1 MAADRASILQS
12 AQLHASK
19 GNLDAALNEWKKL
32 ALESPND
39 GTVHN
44 SIGDLQLRRNAKPDA
59 ITAYLQAAK
68 SFRDEGAPLKAIA
81 AYKKVLKIDPNRY
94 DIYRFLGDLNAERGL
109 LSSAVAD
116 YLTLAKAYLKDK
128 KNKEALETYRVIVTH
143 DPANLDAQ
151 ERVAE
156 LCLQENLPQEAIRM
170 YLQIGRERSAQGR
183 TTEARD
189 AYAAVLKLDP
199 ANREAEQFVNAE
211 KQVTG
216 SGPGKPGG
224 VPKSEAPRG
233 GSSQPTDMLGEA
245 RRRLEAGQYEG
256 AEAMLSQLLSRE
268 PGNPEICRLL
278 AQLHLKQGQL
288 NVASN
293 EYRFLAGS
301 ALRSQDYELAESL
314 VNEFLAVEPQS
325 VALLELLGDLYEEK
339 GDGATAAVHIGKAVS
354 ILVEKPDPSMPSLP
368 AELYE
373 RVKALDPHGQTRAQL
388 AAIFEPSAAPRAAVQ
403 TSPTAPMPTPTPT
416 IRSAGALAPAEP
428 AAPAAPPASA
438 KPATVVPVDRPL
450 TLAKD
455 AVAAAPAAEKPAT
468 VAVPPAAPAAT
479 PVVQEPD
486 PATRYAMGVAFRNMG
501 IPDEAIEEFKLCGKQ
516 PELLLDACIMIALCL
531 KDLGKVAQGIAQM
544 EEASRHPHCTG
555 DKARNVL
562 YELGL
567 LYRLA
572 DKPEQALKVFEMIAD
587 YQDVRDHLNDLRS
600 PQAAPV
606 Q

>member
-12 AQLHASK
+12 AQLYASK

-32 ALESPND
+32 AQESPND

-44 SIGDLQLRRNAKPDA
+44 SIGDLQLKRNAKNEA
-59 ITAYLQAAK
+59 VTAYLQAAR

-94 DIYRFLGDLNAERGL
+94 DVYRFLGDLNAERGL

-128 KNKEALETYRVIVTH
+128 KNKEALEIYRLIVTQ
-143 DPANLDAQ
+143 DPSNLDAQ

-156 LCLQENLPQEAIRM
+156 LCLQENLPQEAVRM

-224 VPKSEAPRG
+224 TQKNDASRG
-233 GSSQPTDMLGEA
+233 GPSQPTDMLGEA

-278 AQLHLKQGQL
+278 AQLHLKQGQI

-301 ALRSQDYELAESL
+301 ALRSQDYELAEAL
-314 VNEFLAVEPQS
+314 INEFLAVEPQS
-325 VALLELLGDLYEEK
+325 VPLLELLGDLYEEK
-339 GDGATAAVHIGKAVS
+339 GDGAAAAVHIGKAVA
-354 ILVEKPDPSMPSLP
+354 ILAEKPDPSMPSLP

-388 AAIFEPSAAPRAAVQ
+388 AAIFEPSAAPAPKVQ
-403 TSPTAPMPTPTPT
+403 PAPAESEPIPT
-416 IRSAGALAPAEP
+416 ITSAGAPPTEHP
-428 AAPAAPPASA
+428 VAPAAPSVAA
-438 KPATVVPVDRPL
+438 KPATVVPNDKPL
-450 TLAKD
+450 SLAKD
-455 AVAAAPAAEKPAT
+455 TTEPAPVPENSAPAP
-468 VAVPPAAPAAT
+468 VPPGH
-479 PVVQEPD
+479 PVVNEPD
-486 PATRYAMGVAFRNMG
+486 PGTRYAMGVAFRNMG
-501 IPDEAIEEFKLCGKQ
+501 IPDEAIEELKRSGKQ

-531 KDLGKVAQGIAQM
+531 KDLGKVAQAIAQM

-555 DKARNVL
+555 DKARSVL

-572 DKPEQALKVFEMIAD
+572 EKPEQALKVFEGIAD

-606 Q
+606 P

>member
-12 AQLHASK
+12 AQLYASK

-32 ALESPND
+32 AQESPND

-44 SIGDLQLRRNAKPDA
+44 SIGDLQLKRNAKNEA
-59 ITAYLQAAK
+59 IAAYLQAAK

-94 DIYRFLGDLNAERGL
+94 DVYRFLGDLNAERGL

-128 KNKEALETYRVIVTH
+128 KNKEALEIYRLIVTQ
-143 DPANLDAQ
+143 DPSNLDAQ

-156 LCLQENLPQEAIRM
+156 LCLQENLPQEAVRM

-216 SGPGKPGG
+216 SGPGKPSGI
-224 VPKSEAPRG
+224 PKSDASRG
-233 GSSQPTDMLGEA
+233 GPSQPTDMLGEA

-278 AQLHLKQGQL
+278 AQLHLKQGQI

-301 ALRSQDYELAESL
+301 ALRSQDYDLAEGL
-314 VNEFLAVEPQS
+314 INEFLAVEPQS
-325 VALLELLGDLYEEK
+325 VPLLELLGDLYEEK
-339 GDGATAAVHIGKAVS
+339 GDGAAAAVHIGKAVA

-388 AAIFEPSAAPRAAVQ
+388 AAIFEPSAAPAAKVQ
-403 TSPTAPMPTPTPT
+403 APPTESVPAST
-416 IRSAGALAPAEP
+416 ITSAGAPPPEEP
-428 AAPAAPPASA
+428 VAAAAPSVAP
-438 KPATVVPVDRPL
+438 KPATVVPIEQPL
-450 TLAKD
+450 TLAKETTE
-455 AVAAAPAAEKPAT
+455 ATPAPEKPAAAP
-468 VAVPPAAPAAT
+468 VPPEP
-479 PVVQEPD
+479 PVANEAD
-486 PATRYAMGVAFRNMG
+486 PGTRYAMGVAFRNMG
-501 IPDEAIEEFKLCGKQ
+501 IPGEAIEELKLSGKQ
-516 PELLLDACIMIALCL
+516 PELLLDACMMIALCL
-531 KDLGKVAQGIAQM
+531 KDLGKVAQAIAQM

-555 DKARNVL
+555 DKARSVL

-572 DKPEQALKVFEMIAD
+572 DKPEQALKVFEIIAD
-587 YQDVRDHLNDLRS
+587 YQDVRDHLNELRS

>member
-1 MAADRASILQS
+1 MAADRASILHS

-32 ALESPND
+32 AQESPND

-44 SIGDLQLRRNAKPDA
+44 SIGDLQVKRNAKNEA

-68 SFRDEGAPLKAIA
+68 AFRDEGAPLKAIA
-81 AYKKVLKIDPNRY
+81 AYKKILKLDPNRY
-94 DIYRFLGDLNAERGL
+94 EVYRFLGDLNAERGL

-128 KNKEALETYRVIVTH
+128 KNKEALEIYRLIVTQ
-143 DPANLDAQ
+143 DPSNLDAQ
-151 ERVAE
+151 ERAAE

-189 AYAAVLKLDP
+189 AYAVVLKLDP

-224 VPKSEAPRG
+224 TPKNEAPRG
-233 GSSQPTDMLGEA
+233 GPSQPTDMLGEA
-245 RRRLEAGQYEG
+245 RRRLDAGQYEG

-278 AQLHLKQGQL
+278 AQLHLKQGQI

-301 ALRSQDYELAESL
+301 ALRSQDYELAEAL
-314 VNEFLAVEPQS
+314 INEFLAVEPQS
-325 VALLELLGDLYEEK
+325 VPLLEMLGDLYEEK
-339 GDGATAAVHIGKAVS
+339 GDGATAAVHIGKAVA

-388 AAIFEPSAAPRAAVQ
+388 AAIFEPSAVPAAKVQAPPAGSVPA
-403 TSPTAPMPTPTPT
+403 PT
-416 IRSAGALAPAEP
+416 ITSAGAPPPDDPVAPVAPSLA
-428 AAPAAPPASA
+428 A
-438 KPATVVPVDRPL
+438 KPATVVPIGKPL
-450 TLAKD
+450 TLAKET
-455 AVAAAPAAEKPAT
+455 AAAAPVPEKPA
-468 VAVPPAAPAAT
+468 AAPEP
-479 PVVQEPD
+479 PVVNEPD
-486 PATRYAMGVAFRNMG
+486 PGTRYAMGVAFRNMG
-501 IPDEAIEEFKLCGKQ
+501 ISDEAIEELKLSGKQ

-531 KDLGKVAQGIAQM
+531 KDLGKFAQAIAQM

-555 DKARNVL
+555 DKARSVL

-567 LYRLA
+567 LYRVA
-572 DKPEQALKVFEMIAD
+572 DKTEQALKTFEAIAD
-587 YQDVRDHLNDLRS
+587 YQDARDHLNDLRA